1 MEDSGIMSQYRTD
14 PNSPLEKLRSVI
26 EPATPKTL
34 NDEIEA
40 LSEAKRQQLY
50 SLVQQLKLSMAFS
63 RARNPYS
70 DYATLI
76 KQMYPR
82 LEIDFSQLI
91 TAVMERLDP
100 TPEMPPEVRYK
111 PSSEKKRTPREAAM
125 SIYDNPKFFPP
136 RDAMKEE
143 QVYRASVTQFEPTI
157 PTLPKTDDTKFGFD
171 VAALN
176 TFKDTLGQIESA
188 NDYSVRGGFNDH
200 YLGKYQMGKAALQD
214 VGIGYSQEEQEDF
227 LSNPEKQEKAFEEFT
242 KQNHE
247 YLLHKS
253 DKYRN
258 LPQTD
263 KLAVLSYAHNQG
275 RGGALKYLET
285 GETQKDGFGT
295 DAQMYIDEVKK
306 ASAKAENAVP
316 PPTTEVQKM
325 RTAQEAKRKNK
336 TRKARERSKIA
347 ALGRKLSP
355 SDETKNIDYGDPR
368 RGGAPSTPRRGGGGR
383 NKGGLVT
390 R

>member
-14 PNSPLEKLRSVI
+14 PNSPLEQLRKKV
-26 EPATPKTL
+26 EPPTPNSL
-34 NDEIEA
+34 NAQIEA
-40 LSEAKRQQLY
+40 LSDKKREQLNM
-50 SLVQQLKLSMAFS
+50 LVSQLKLSMELS
-63 RARNPYS
+63 RVRDPYT
-70 DYATLI
+70 DYASLI
-76 KQMYPR
+76 KEMYPR
-82 LEIDFSQLI
+82 LDIDFAQLI

-111 PSSEKKRTPREAAM
+111 RSSEKKRTPREAAA

-136 RDAMKEE
+136 RDTMKAE

-157 PTLPKTDDTKFGFD
+157 PTLPKTDDTTFGFD
-171 VAALN
+171 IAAFN

-200 YLGKYQMGKAALQD
+200 YLGRWQMGKAALED

-227 LSNPEKQEKAFEEFT
+227 LSNPDKQEKAFEEFT

-247 YLLHKS
+247 YLVHKS

-285 GETQKDGFGT
+285 GKTQKDGFGS

-306 ASAKAENAVP
+306 ASAKAADALP
-316 PPTTEVQKM
+316 PPPTEVQKL
-325 RTAQEAKRKNK
+325 RTAQEAARKKR
-336 TRKARERSKIA
+336 TRKARDRSKIA

-368 RGGAPSTPRRGGGGR
+368 RGGAPSTPRRGGSGR
-383 NKGGLVT
+383 
-390 R
+390 